1 MRPETAS
8 GLTRDEVRALLLVA
22 LARAEPLE
30 ADRRRRLYEALLE
43 YPGLHLAELAR
54 QAEVEEKLARYHIR
68 VLVKSGLATKKREG
82 NKNLYYPKVEA
93 EIGSKEVIDRR
104 DKEALALLRRP
115 VPLRMVLALLD
126 DDEGLTMGEMAE
138 AAAVSRSTATYH
150 VEKLK
155 DAELV
160 RVDVEGRARRV
171 HLEDKDRIAE
181 LLTEYPPPKDIV
193 SGFVEMWDGLEL

>member
-1 MRPETAS
+1 MRPEVQAAAS
-8 GLTRDEVRALLLVA
+8 RDELRSLLLVA

-30 ADRRRRLYEALLE
+30 ADRRRRLYEALMA

-54 QAEVEEKLARYHIR
+54 QADVEEKLARYHIR

-93 EIGSKEVIDRR
+93 DLGSKEVIDRR
-104 DKEALALLRRP
+104 DKEALGLLRRP

-126 DDEGLTMGEMAE
+126 AEEGLTMGEIAE

-160 RVDVEGRARRV
+160 RVTVEGRARRV
-171 HLEDKDRIAE
+171 HLDDHERVSE
-181 LLTEYPPPKDIV
+181 LLSEYPPPKDIV

>member
-1 MRPETAS
+1 MQAAAS
-8 GLTRDEVRALLLVA
+8 REEVRSLLLVA

-30 ADRRRRLYEALLE
+30 AERRRRLYEALMS

-93 EIGSKEVIDRR
+93 ELGSKEVIDRR
-104 DKEALALLRRP
+104 DKEAIGLLRRP

-126 DDEGLTMGEMAE
+126 TEEGLTMGEMAE

-155 DAELV
+155 ESELV
-160 RVDVEGRARRV
+160 RVTVEGRARRV
-171 HLEDKDRIAE
+171 HLEDPERVAE
-181 LLTEYPPPKDIV
+181 LLSEYPPPKDIV

>member
-1 MRPETAS
+1 MRPEVQAAAS
-8 GLTRDEVRALLLVA
+8 RDEVRSLLLVA

-30 ADRRRRLYEALLE
+30 ADRRRRLYEALMA

-54 QAEVEEKLARYHIR
+54 QADVEEKLARYHIR

-93 EIGSKEVIDRR
+93 ELGSKEVIDRR
-104 DKEALALLRRP
+104 DKEALGLLRRP

-126 DDEGLTMGEMAE
+126 AEEGLTMGEIAE

-160 RVDVEGRARRV
+160 RVEVEGRARRV
-171 HLEDKDRIAE
+171 HLDDHQRVSE
-181 LLTEYPPPKDIV
+181 LLSEYPPPKDIV

>member
-1 MRPETAS
+1 MRPEVQAEAS
-8 GLTRDEVRALLLVA
+8 RDEVRALLLVA
-22 LARAEPLE
+22 LARAKPLE
-30 ADRRRRLYEALLE
+30 ADRRRRLYEALMT

-82 NKNLYYPKVEA
+82 NKNLYYPKVEG

-104 DKEALALLRRP
+104 DKEALGLLRRP

-126 DDEGLTMGEMAE
+126 AEEGLTMGEMAE
-138 AAAVSRSTATYH
+138 VAAVSRSTATYH

-160 RVDVEGRARRV
+160 RVTVEGRARRV
-171 HLEDKDRIAE
+171 HLEDHQRVAE
-181 LLTEYPPPKDIV
+181 LLSEYPPPKDIV

>member
-1 MRPETAS
+1 MRPEVHPATR
-8 GLTRDEVRALLLVA
+8 RDEVRALLLVA

-54 QAEVEEKLARYHIR
+54 QAGVEEKLARYHIR
-68 VLVKSGLATKKREG
+68 VLVKAGLATEKREG

-93 EIGSKEVIDRR
+93 GIGSKEVIDRR
-104 DKEALALLRRP
+104 DKDALALLRRP
-115 VPLRMVLALLD
+115 VPLRMILALLD
-126 DDEGLTMGEMAE
+126 AEEGLTMGEMAE

-150 VEKLK
+150 VDKLK
-155 DAELV
+155 GAELV
-160 RVDVEGRARRV
+160 HVSVEGRSRRV
-171 HLEDKDRIAE
+171 HLTDHDRVAE

-193 SGFVEMWDGLEL
+193 SGFVDMWDNLEL